1 MPTVD
6 GSYRVLVGALPEA
19 LHATAERLP
28 WRLGLTQ
35 SPDGGWGDFVGL
47 HPNRDLPIYAAQA
60 ADAGLVPTRS
70 ELRRFL
76 RAHHFGGFCWLLR
89 DRIEDGQVDA
99 DPRLLELAEVF
110 EANWREALAQAMGD
124 GTLAE
129 ALCDR
134 AAARWQRG
142 TRAEQRLLASGSVRA
157 PIYASVVREKLS
169 WIGVP
174 SQALLMMHGNARRV
188 TAFLHAHDLFM
199 LGLQAIDDVIDIKQ
213 DRALRGCDVP
223 TALGC
228 SPGALIRVA
237 PKLLARAS
245 AAAADGGFG
254 WFATWLDAFANATQS
269 WRLAG
274 DPVGDEL
281 DAIGVAGEIEEAVS
295 TTSDKLVRIPNPPH
309 AAVAPA

>member
-6 GSYRVLVGALPEA
+6 GSYRVLVGGLPEA

-129 ALCDR
+129 AL
-134 AAARWQRG
+134 
-142 TRAEQRLLASGSVRA
+142 
-157 PIYASVVREKLS
+157 
-169 WIGVP
+169 
-174 SQALLMMHGNARRV
+174 
-188 TAFLHAHDLFM
+188 
-199 LGLQAIDDVIDIKQ
+199 
-213 DRALRGCDVP
+213 
-223 TALGC
+223 
-228 SPGALIRVA
+228 
-237 PKLLARAS
+237 
-245 AAAADGGFG
+245 
-254 WFATWLDAFANATQS
+254 
-269 WRLAG
+269 
-274 DPVGDEL
+274 
-281 DAIGVAGEIEEAVS
+281 
-295 TTSDKLVRIPNPPH
+295 
-309 AAVAPA
+309 